1 MANGVAWN
9 DSSFDA
15 ASSGLDENA
24 LLSRYLY
31 LVKRAV
37 GHLRSQIG
45 TVQSY
50 EDLIQIGTMG
60 LLEAI
65 RRYGSEPDEAFEGYA
80 FKRIRGEILDELR
93 RQDWRPRQARQ
104 QGHALNHARRTLS
117 RNLGRE
123 PSDGELAGFMEID
136 LTQLQEMTFDSVAE
150 EMQSLDEL
158 LQSGSDLAQP
168 SSELSQLDMK
178 RSLTQTLATLDKR
191 DQLLL
196 TLYYQYEL
204 NMKEIAL
211 TLKITESRVCQLHR
225 QAIKKLHSHLA
236 DLL

>member
-117 RNLGRE
+117 RSLGRE
-123 PSDGELAGFMEID
+123 PSDGELAEHLEID
-136 LTQLQEMTFDSVAE
+136 LTQLQEMTFDSVSE

>member
-1 MANGVAWN
+1 MSNEVAWN
-9 DSSFDA
+9 NSCFDT

-50 EDLIQIGTMG
+50 EDLVQIGTMG

-65 RRYGSEPDEAFEGYA
+65 RRYGCEPDEAFEGYA

-117 RNLGRE
+117 RQLGRD
-123 PSDGELAGFMEID
+123 PSDCELAEFLEVD
-136 LTQLQEMTFDSVAE
+136 LTQLQEMTFDSVSE

-168 SSELSQLDMK
+168 SSELTQLDMK

-225 QAIKKLHSHLA
+225 LAIKKLHSHLA

>member
-1 MANGVAWN
+1 VANEVAWN
-9 DSSFDA
+9 NSCFDT

-50 EDLIQIGTMG
+50 EDLVQIGTMG

-104 QGHALNHARRTLS
+104 QGNTLNNARRTLL
-117 RNLGRE
+117 RTLGRE
-123 PSDGELAGFMEID
+123 ATDSELAEFLNID
-136 LTQLQEMTFDSVAE
+136 SAQLQEMAFDSVAE

-158 LQSGSDLAQP
+158 LQSGTDVEQPASELAQ
-168 SSELSQLDMK
+168 LDIK

-211 TLKITESRVCQLHR
+211 TLKITESRVCQLH
-225 QAIKKLHSHLA
+225 QLAIKKLHSHLA

>member
-1 MANGVAWN
+1 MTNTVAWN
-9 DSSFDA
+9 DSCFDP
-15 ASSGLDENA
+15 ASSCVDENA
-24 LLSRYLY
+24 LLIRYMY

-37 GHLRSQIG
+37 SHLRSQIG

-50 EDLIQIGTMG
+50 EDLVQIGTMG

-104 QGHALNHARRTLS
+104 QGHTLNHARRTLS
-117 RNLGRE
+117 RTLGRE
-123 PSDGELAGFMEID
+123 ATDSELADFLEVD
-136 LTQLQEMTFDSVAE
+136 LMQLQEMSLDSVAE

-158 LQSGSDLAQP
+158 LQSGSDVEQP
-168 SSELSQLDMK
+168 SSELAQLDMK
-178 RSLTQTLATLDKR
+178 RSLTQTLATLNKR

-211 TLKITESRVCQLHR
+211 TLKITESRVCQLH
-225 QAIKKLHSHLA
+225 QLAIKQLHSHLA